1 MDLGVPEPGTKEG
14 VQEMYRHQVLED
26 DSFKKQGRM
35 CKLGAWFDFI
45 RACSEWTKWIT
56 ARRYHMLEISENIM
70 GVGQAQVKMKKAA
83 EELAKSIAQSE
94 PLAATASGAAS
105 DILVQQGG
113 GLGLRF

>member
-1 MDLGVPEPGTKEG
+1 MKPTPCDRFLALLPQICMDLGVPEPGTKEG

-45 RACSEWTKWIT
+45 RACDEWSPRIT

-70 GVGQAQVKMKKAA
+70 GVGQAQVKMKKRRPRNRRKA
-83 EELAKSIAQSE
+83 
-94 PLAATASGAAS
+94 
-105 DILVQQGG
+105 
-113 GLGLRF
+113 